1 MEYLVSKIDAAVH
14 QLDWAI
20 KLFLDNEA
28 YIPAITLSGAAEE
41 ILGQTLQDR
50 AVFAQLKAKFA
61 ADTGLAESVISQTYL
76 NKTKTGSNIGKS
88 FATKRQSLLTLRL
101 KLCNTCFVQ

>member
-1 MEYLVSKIDAAVH
+1 MEHLVSKIDAAVH

-20 KLFLDNEA
+20 TLFLDSEA
-28 YIPAITLSGAAEE
+28 YIPAITLAGAAEE

-61 ADTGLAESVISQTYL
+61 VDTGLAESGHWLGGKCHFSGLSQQDKELAQALAEPPRRRDDY
-76 NKTKTGSNIGKS
+76 S
-88 FATKRQSLLTLRL
+88 RP
-101 KLCNTCFVQ
+101 